1 MQQPTPLDELF
12 KWNDVE
18 LYDLTTD
25 SAEVKNLAND
35 RRANAELLATM
46 NGKLQAVIKAEI
58 GKDDGRELP
67 DVAGITWGID
77 KVDL

>member
-1 MQQPTPLDELF
+1 VQQPTPLDELF